1 MSSPAAAPLAETALD
16 IAAMLVGRAKR
27 AGADA
32 AEALV
37 VDGTSLGV
45 SWRLGNLEDVERSEG
60 RDIGLRVF
68 IGRKQASVS
77 STDLSEAALQ
87 PMIERAVSMA
97 RVAPDDPFCGLAE
110 PAILARDWPDL
121 DIEDKSPV
129 PSAEQLAAVAAEAE
143 EAALAVPGVTNS
155 SGAGASF
162 GRSNW

>member
-1 MSSPAAAPLAETALD
+1 MSSPAAAPIAETALD
-16 IAAMLVGRAKR
+16 IAAMLVERAKR

-87 PMIERAVSMA
+87 PMTER
-97 RVAPDDPFCGLAE
+97 P
-110 PAILARDWPDL
+110 
-121 DIEDKSPV
+121 
-129 PSAEQLAAVAAEAE
+129 
-143 EAALAVPGVTNS
+143 
-155 SGAGASF
+155 
-162 GRSNW
+162 